1 MDACL
6 DRQCHVL
13 AVAGVVLIVTV
24 NTRSVRMT
32 FERRSFWQ
40 GVDQYDQYGPPG
52 VLYSTAEA
60 QSYDWCLP
68 RAPTQKSILART
80 FALQWLSGYT
90 WHLYRHTHGS
100 TVSVPIPCASHSS
113 KRFRR

>member
-1 MDACL
+1 
-6 DRQCHVL
+6 
-13 AVAGVVLIVTV
+13 
-24 NTRSVRMT
+24 MT

-68 RAPTQKSILART
+68 RAPTQNPRLSCS
-80 FALQWLSGYT
+80 FALQRLTAYT
-90 WHLYRHTHGS
+90 WHLYCGTHDS
-100 TVSVPIPCASHSS
+100 TVSATIPCASISS
-113 KRFRR
+113 ERFRR